1 MPFADSPRVEVPVIT
16 RKQVRDVL
24 GDGGRVVDQDGRPV
38 GRMLD
43 VVLDALTFLPAWA
56 SVECHL
62 CPGDD
67 VLVPLVLA
75 RDRDG
80 SVEVPYTAL
89 DVCGAPRA
97 DAAGRRNGRHAEELR
112 RYYETLD
119 DGVAP
124 RELGDVGQGPA
135 RAPTPSGSGAPVTAA
150 NGHRRIDGA
159 GYEPTPGTSGSWSA
173 VRNSSPGPPWW
184 ARCQRRWP
192 SVATSLPAMRLELRS
207 LLELTALSEDERE
220 DLILAAGE
228 AATNAV
234 EHPRF
239 PTVPFIDISVEVGEN
254 RACIVIQDHGRWRPR
269 TDGGDRGR
277 GLRMMGLLAE
287 ATLSVGSDGT
297 RVVLRNRVCEEGRGG
312 REAGR

>member
-1 MPFADSPRVEVPVIT
+1 VIT

-24 GDGGRVVDQDGRPV
+24 GDGGRVVDPDGHPV
-38 GRMLD
+38 GRLVD
-43 VVLDALTFLPAWA
+43 VVLDALTFQPAWA

-62 CPGDD
+62 CPGDE

-80 SVEVPYTAL
+80 SVEVPYTAV

-97 DAAGRRNGRHAEELR
+97 HAAGRGNGRHAEELR

-119 DGVAP
+119 DGAAP
-124 RELGDVGQGPA
+124 LAGLDILPMASGVDVRPGTSGLA
-135 RAPTPSGSGAPVTAA
+135 GHPS
-150 NGHRRIDGA
+150 
-159 GYEPTPGTSGSWSA
+159 TPGTSGSWAA

-207 LLELTALSEDERE
+207 LLDLTTLSEDERE

-239 PTVPFIDISVEVGEN
+239 PTLPFIDVCIEVGEN

-287 ATLSVGSDGT
+287 ATLTVGSEGT
-297 RVVLRNRVCEEGRGG
+297 RVVLRNRACEEG
-312 REAGR
+312 

>member
-1 MPFADSPRVEVPVIT
+1 MIT

-24 GDGGRVVDQDGRPV
+24 GDGGRVVDPDGHPV
-38 GRMLD
+38 GRMVD
-43 VVLDALTFLPAWA
+43 VVLDALTFQPAWA

-62 CPGDD
+62 CPGDE

-80 SVEVPYTAL
+80 SVEVPYTAV

-97 DAAGRRNGRHAEELR
+97 GAAGRENPRHAEELR
-112 RYYETLD
+112 RYYAPLD

-124 RELGDVGQGPA
+124 GVPGGDDQRPA
-135 RAPTPSGSGAPVTAA
+135 RAPTPSVSGAPGTAA
-150 NGHRRIDGA
+150 NGHHRIDGA
-159 GYEPTPGTSGSWSA
+159 ASPTTPGTSGSWSA
-173 VRNSSPGPPWW
+173 VRDSSPGPPWW

-192 SVATSLPAMRLELRS
+192 SVATSLPAIRLELRS
-207 LLELTALSEDERE
+207 LLGMTALSEDERE

-234 EHPRF
+234 EHARF
-239 PTVPFIDISVEVGEN
+239 PTVPFIDVCVEVGEN

-287 ATLSVGSDGT
+287 ATLTVGSEGT
-297 RVVLRNRVCEEGRGG
+297 RVVLRNR
-312 REAGR
+312 A